1 MRALALTIAVC
12 LVQPAWTRQDSAP
25 CGSSRETLNE
35 SLFRHRQFTRARGVQ
50 PRVATAAA
58 LNRDAGDI
66 AIMQDAGGIVQR
78 QNQFNLDGATLT
90 FTPAAGRYRYAVSQ
104 QGYDAAAAAA
114 GAPLVALDDDD
125 TRPVPLPFAFPFFG
139 RTYREVYVNSDG
151 NLTFTAS
158 DTASSQRSLGR
169 MTAGPPRISPLFD
182 DLNPSQ
188 TAGGVRVL
196 SEATRAVVSWVN
208 VPEYADFGRGVA
220 QTFQARLYADG
231 RIEFSYSGVAP
242 SSAVVGIAPGNLQ
255 PGTALVDYL
264 TDSSAT
270 YQAGVAEIFG
280 NTLTLDVVSVAQQF
294 YLTHEDSYDYL
305 AIYNNMGI
313 GALGEGTIAYE
324 ETVRNT
330 GTGFG
335 VPVADAGQQ
344 FGSASRL
351 QSVLNLGPLSQY
363 PADPNSLVLPRAA
376 QADTPLTILT
386 HEAGHRFLAYASIK
400 GASDPSALPM
410 LGFQLAH
417 WSFLFNSEASVME
430 GERIADRGTTATPQ
444 FLTTDITQAYAP
456 LDQYLMGF
464 REPSEVADVFVVNN
478 PTPAFTAAQHQFSGV
493 AFSGTRQNIKVDDVI
508 AAEGR
513 RVPDSTVSQHRFRF
527 AFILVV
533 AQGSEPTAAE
543 ISKLDG
549 FRQQFEAFYAKAS
562 SGRATANTAL
572 RRSLKLSL
580 YPASGMVVGRTARA
594 TVAIETPRATDLAIQ
609 ISAANGNVQFP
620 ATVTIPAGSVSAS
633 FSSEGVKAGVEDV
646 QAVAAEACYE
656 AAAARVQVADHS
668 QLKLVQVPGATAV
681 RLTDANDLP
690 YPGAGI
696 VATPSAGGAV
706 VPSEALTDA
715 NGVASFQWNPGSEA
729 VNHLTLAV
737 DGQPGASITLDAGSA
752 VPVITSVVNAASL
765 APGIA
770 PGSLQLINGSHL
782 TTARITAG
790 GLVMSPFYGS
800 DTQILFVVP
809 QTMPLGKTALT
820 IETANGSKASA
831 AVEVA
836 AAAPGIFSG
845 GVVLVAGYLEIY
857 CTGLGVSGVA
867 PTVFIGAT
875 PIQPVYSGPA
885 PNLPGASQVNVQI
898 PAGISGTQQV
908 VLSLASAH
916 SNPVNIVVK

>member
-1 MRALALTIAVC
+1 MRALALILAIC
-12 LVQPAWTRQDSAP
+12 LVPPAWTRQDRAP

-50 PRVATAAA
+50 PRVATAGT
-58 LNRDAGDI
+58 LNRDAGDV

-90 FTPAAGRYRYAVSQ
+90 FAPAAARYRYAVSQ
-104 QGYDAAAAAA
+104 QGFDSAAASA

-125 TRPVPLPFAFPFFG
+125 TRLVPLPFAFPFYG
-139 RTYREVYVNSDG
+139 ASYREVYVNSDG

-196 SEATRAVVSWVN
+196 SEATRVVVSWVKA
-208 VPEYADFGRGVA
+208 PEYADFGRGTA
-220 QTFQARLYADG
+220 QTFQARLYFDG
-231 RIEFSYSGVAP
+231 RIEFSYSGVTP

-264 TDSSAT
+264 TDTSAT
-270 YQAGVAEIFG
+270 YASGVAEIFG
-280 NTLTLDVVSVAQQF
+280 NALTLDVVSVAQQF
-294 YLTHEDSYDYL
+294 YQTHEDAYDYL

-335 VPVADAGQQ
+335 VPVGDAGQQ
-344 FGSASRL
+344 FGSNRRL

-363 PADPNSLVLPRAA
+363 PTDPNSLVLPRAA

-386 HEAGHRFLAYASIK
+386 HEAGHRFLAFASVK
-400 GASDPSALPM
+400 GDSEPTALPM

-417 WSFLFNSEASVME
+417 WSFLFDSEASVME
-430 GERIADRGTTATPQ
+430 GERIADRGATATPQ
-444 FLTTDITQAYAP
+444 FLTTDITQGYAP

-464 REPSEVADVFVVNN
+464 RDSSDVPDVFVVNS
-478 PTPAFTAAQHQFSGV
+478 PTPPFAAAQHQFSGV
-493 AFSGTRQNIKVDDVI
+493 AFNGTRQNIKVGDVI

-513 RVPDSTVSQHRFRF
+513 RIPDSTVAQRRFRF

-533 AQGSEPTAAE
+533 AQGSEPTAADL
-543 ISKLDG
+543 SKLDG
-549 FRQQFEAFYAKAS
+549 FRQQFETFYSKAS
-562 SGRATANTAL
+562 SGRAAADTAL

-580 YPASGMVVGRTARA
+580 YPATGMVVGRTAHA

-620 ATVTIPAGSVSAS
+620 TAVTIPAGSLSAS
-633 FSSEGVKAGVEDV
+633 FSFDGVKPGVEDV
-646 QAVAAEACYE
+646 QAVAADASYE
-656 AAAARVQVADHS
+656 TAFARVQVADHS

-681 RLTDANDLP
+681 RLTDGNDLP

-696 VATPSAGGAV
+696 VATPSIGGVV
-706 VPSEALTDA
+706 VPAEALTDA
-715 NGVASFQWNPGSEA
+715 NGIASFQWNPGPAA

-737 DGQPGASITLDAGSA
+737 DGQPAASLTLDAGSA

-765 APGIA
+765 ASGMA

-790 GLVMSPFYGS
+790 GLVMSPFSGS

-820 IETANGSKASA
+820 IETANGSRASA
-831 AVEVA
+831 AVEVVP
-836 AAAPGIFSG
+836 AAPGIFSG
-845 GVVLVAGYLEIY
+845 GVVQTGGYLEIY

-875 PIQPVYSGPA
+875 PVEPVYSGPA
-885 PNLPGASQVNVQI
+885 PGLTGVSQVNVQL
-898 PAGISGTQQV
+898 PAGISGPQQV